1 MSGAVFAALQ
11 PDMLEWLVVIHSDFV
26 HVLRPGN
33 AWIVERH
40 LGPRHRRGSLLPGQR
55 PHWPG
60 AKARASSPAVLAAGR
75 PLLLLA
81 MDHELEPIPG
91 LLGAASLV
99 ARRRILPAPHFL
111 GLIHGGTAAARE
123 RGVVEVRERAARIRG
138 DRGRARG
145 GLRCLEVG
153 GWVGS

>member
-11 PDMLEWLVVIHSDFV
+11 PDMLGWLVVIHSDFV

-40 LGPRHRRGSLLPGQR
+40 LGLSPRHRR
-55 PHWPG
+55 

-111 GLIHGGTAAARE
+111 GLIHGGIAAARE

>member
-26 HVLRPGN
+26 HVLWPGN

-40 LGPRHRRGSLLPGQR
+40 LGHGPRRRRVSLLPGQR
-55 PHWPG
+55 PHWPD
-60 AKARASSPAVLAAGR
+60 ARASSPAVLAAGR

-91 LLGAASLV
+91 LLGTASL
-99 ARRRILPAPHFL
+99 
-111 GLIHGGTAAARE
+111 
-123 RGVVEVRERAARIRG
+123 
-138 DRGRARG
+138 
-145 GLRCLEVG
+145 
-153 GWVGS
+153 